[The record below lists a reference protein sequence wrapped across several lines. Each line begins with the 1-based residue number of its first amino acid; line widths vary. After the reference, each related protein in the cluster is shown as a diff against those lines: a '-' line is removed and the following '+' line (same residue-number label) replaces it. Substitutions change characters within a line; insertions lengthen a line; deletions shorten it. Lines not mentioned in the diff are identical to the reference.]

1 MAERLLDAR
10 GLKCPLPV
18 MKAAKLLRGLPAG
31 ALARVLATDPGAPLD
46 FVDLCESQGHHL
58 LESRETGGAFEFVI
72 EAGAG
77 APHSEDKNV
86 G

>member
-1 MAERLLDAR
+1 MAECFLDAR

-18 MKAAKLLRGLPAG
+18 MMTAKLLRALPEG

-46 FVDLCESQGHHL
+46 FVDLCASQGHQL
-58 LESRETGGAFEFVI
+58 LESRETDGAFEFVI
-72 EAGAG
+72 RAGAR
-77 APHSEDKNV
+77 APHSEDANV